1 MHRTP
6 SGDRRQALQKEAR
19 ALARDARVLQKA
31 ARAPAARLE
40 AQRMQDEADAALA
53 EAGALKLQARLEDL
67 TVWRMEKVKQSRKGS
82 KTYSYWMAS
91 WREGGKTRNV
101 HLGSARKMD
110 GEAARRKARERKAE
124 ALGMHAWLPNRPL
137 TW

>member
-19 ALARDARVLQKA
+19 DLSRDSRALQKA

-40 AQRMQDEADAALA
+40 AQRLQVEADLALA
-53 EAGALKLQARLEDL
+53 EAQALRLQARLEDL
-67 TVWRMEKVKQSRKGS
+67 TVWQMKKVKQSRKGS
-82 KTYSYWMAS
+82 RTYSYWMAS

-110 GEAARRKARERKAE
+110 GEAARRKAREMKAE
-124 ALGMHAWLPNRPL
+124 ALGMKRP
-137 TW
+137 

>member
-19 ALARDARVLQKA
+19 ELARDACSLQKA

-40 AQRMQDEADAALA
+40 AQRLQGEAEKALA
-53 EAGALKLQARLEDL
+53 EAQALKLQARLEDL
-67 TVWRMEKVKQSRKGS
+67 NVWEMVKVKQSQKGS
-82 KTYSYWMAS
+82 KIYSYWMAS

-110 GEAARRKARERKAE
+110 GEAARRKAREMKAE
-124 ALGMHAWLPNRPL
+124 ALGYRLARD
-137 TW
+137 